1 MSAACLQ
8 RELADLL
15 AAIGFEDEAQTFKH
29 ASLHDARRLAQDVAR
44 RLDSPERGQLPHA
57 FHAFALAVKHSQPR
71 LEDIARRNLRSAR
84 RFAGLDVNE
93 SRARSGAPAVAR
105 R

>member
-1 MSAACLQ
+1 MDAACIQ

-15 AAIGFEDEAQTFKH
+15 ATIGFEDEAESFKT

-44 RLDSPERGQLPHA
+44 RLDTPERGQLPHA
-57 FHAFALAVKHSQPR
+57 FQAFALAVKHSEPG

-84 RFAGLDVNE
+84 RFAGLDVD
-93 SRARSGAPAVAR
+93 
-105 R
+105 